1 MKKRDTLFY
10 KTAKLTF
17 LKEKDSNEDFILSES
32 EVESEENGL
41 DYDDD
46 YECSSKKVRAEKEQT
61 VSYGKDN
68 YKWFTKTP
76 ELGGN

>member
-46 YECSSKKVRAEKEQT
+46 YEITCLAFSFILFKK
-61 VSYGKDN
+61 
-68 YKWFTKTP
+68 
-76 ELGGN
+76 